1 VTWSS
6 DAETTRIPSAT
17 ETSGGTGPQPTR
29 EYVWPEPVTGRQPTV
44 EPAAPAAAAS
54 APSALGPVEA
64 EPEPT
69 QRSGNRLAGLA
80 LALLTTAV
88 FAVLYLV
95 ALTTIRLLVD
105 RVGGDPVA
113 LALEVAPTALFLAP
127 VAAFLVGLALIVLVV
142 NRAGW
147 WAYVLGGFLVAL
159 LTAAAALVGG
169 WSAVGPLALPIDRS
183 VALEFVLDPAVL
195 AAVLAAGVLGREAS
209 VWGGAAIA
217 GRARGVKRR
226 NAEREAAAQS

>member
-1 VTWSS
+1 MTWSS

-44 EPAAPAAAAS
+44 EPVAPAVAAS
-54 APSALGPVEA
+54 PSALGPVEA
-64 EPEPT
+64 EPEPVR
-69 QRSGNRLAGLA
+69 RSGNRLAGLA

-95 ALTTIRLLVD
+95 ALTAIRLLVD

-113 LALEVAPTALFLAP
+113 LALDAAPTALFLAP

-183 VALEFVLDPAVL
+183 LALDYVRDPAVL